1 MKNVELAVFDLDNTL
16 YDWYAS
22 FVPAFYSMVD
32 AATSILCSDREL
44 LLDQLRSVHVKHHDV
59 EHPFSL
65 LETQIVQQR
74 LGNNAREVL
83 DPAFHAFNK
92 ARKDNLR
99 LFPGVRETLN
109 ELEDRNIK
117 LVAFTDSSY
126 FATLRRIRQLE
137 LVNAFRHIFCRAKS
151 ASLLPERPFVADPTD
166 RLHARTIE
174 LPADEAK
181 PDPRVL
187 LDIARTERIE
197 ISSVAYIGDSISKDV
212 FMAKKAGCLAI
223 WAKYGVRRD
232 PDMYEQ
238 LVRISH
244 WTDEDIRRERNFANE
259 AATVVPDLTCEQS
272 IAEILPFLRGPAR

>member
-32 AATSILCSDREL
+32 AATSILRCDREP
-44 LLDQLRSVHVKHHDV
+44 LLDQLRSVHVRHHDV
-59 EHPFSL
+59 EHPYSL
-65 LETQIVQQR
+65 LETPIVQQR
-74 LGNNAREVL
+74 LGKNAREVL
-83 DPAFHAFNK
+83 DPAFYAFNK

-109 ELEDRNIK
+109 ELENRNIK

-151 ASLLPERPFVADPTD
+151 KSVFSDQPFVAEPAD
-166 RLHARTIE
+166 RLHAITIE
-174 LPADEAK
+174 LPADETK

-187 LDIARTERIE
+187 LDIARAERIE
-197 ISSVAYIGDSISKDV
+197 ISSIAYIGDSISKDV
-212 FMAKKAGCLAI
+212 LMAKKAGCLAI

-232 PDMYEQ
+232 PEMYEQ

-259 AATVVPDLTCEQS
+259 AASIAPDLTCERS
-272 IAEILPFLRGPAR
+272 IVEMLTFLRGPAR